1 MNKKQFLDT
10 YRKVSRLS
18 TPSKTENKPEQK
30 ETYSSQKPLYRSP
43 EDERLIKDLHFAK
56 FQKNLENLHKN
67 EELKLLIE
75 KTEWDENDIQ
85 SLLKSLR

>member
-10 YRKVSRLS
+10 YRKVSHLNA
-18 TPSKTENKPEQK
+18 PSRTENKPETK
-30 ETYSSQKPLYRSP
+30 ETNTSPKPLYRSP

-56 FQKNLENLHKN
+56 FQKNQENLHEN

-75 KTEWDENDIQ
+75 KPDWDEDDIQ
-85 SLLKSLR
+85 TLLKSLR